1 MSAIRNW
8 NCALSRLGRLPVSN
22 LRTADITLSAAPAQT
37 APCNQGGIV
46 MRIVQ
51 WLVSAYA
58 PLSRRWMLVEG
69 NTWASRRAPARVRP
83 AKKQSPPTWQGIYL

>member
-1 MSAIRNW
+1 
-8 NCALSRLGRLPVSN
+8 
-22 LRTADITLSAAPAQT
+22 
-37 APCNQGGIV
+37 